1 MEETVG
7 DTDKVVRIVLG
18 AVFGLLSLGIL
29 ADMLPESISMPLIAA
44 PVLGLVAIVLLGT
57 AFTSKCA
64 LYSALGIDT
73 KN

>member
-7 DTDKVVRIVLG
+7 DTDKIVRIVLG
-18 AVFGLLSLGIL
+18 AVSGLFSLGIL
-29 ADMLPESISMPLIAA
+29 AGVVPESIPAPLIAS
-44 PVLGLVAIVLLGT
+44 PILGLVAIVLLGT

-73 KN
+73 KE